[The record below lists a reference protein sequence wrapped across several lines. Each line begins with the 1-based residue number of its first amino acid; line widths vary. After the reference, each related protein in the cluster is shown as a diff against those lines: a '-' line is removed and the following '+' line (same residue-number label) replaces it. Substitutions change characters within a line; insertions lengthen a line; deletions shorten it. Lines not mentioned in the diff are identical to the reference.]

1 MDQAIVLYNDHVS
14 SVSGFADA
22 TNLWVDPKDLPS
34 LNGFTLKP
42 EGACLDD
49 ICIPIR
55 DNDPTL
61 LTQQAGSPRFNVAEL
76 ARRLG
81 QPIVV
86 DTAEN
91 LWSFGAIPA
100 VRSRLLDDAIAPDFT
115 LPDRQGHQVTLSKYR
130 DNKVVIMTWAS
141 W

>member
-1 MDQAIVLYNDHVS
+1 MDHAIVLYNDHVS
-14 SVSGFADA
+14 SVSAFADA
-22 TNLWVDPKDLPS
+22 TNLWVDPKDLPA

-55 DNDPTL
+55 DNDTTL
-61 LTQQAGSPRFNVAEL
+61 LTQQAGSRRFNVAEL
-76 ARRLG
+76 ARRLD
-81 QPIVV
+81 QAIVV

-100 VRSRLLDDAIAPDFT
+100 VRSRLIDDAIAPDFT
-115 LPDRQGHQVTLSKYR
+115 LPDRRGNQVTLSKYR

>member
-14 SVSGFADA
+14 SVSAFADV
-22 TNLWVDPKDLPS
+22 TNLWVDPKDLPV

-55 DNDPTL
+55 DNDTTL
-61 LTQQAGSPRFNVAEL
+61 LTQQAGSRRFNVAEL
-76 ARRLG
+76 ARRLD
-81 QPIVV
+81 QAFVV

-100 VRSRLLDDAIAPDFT
+100 VRSRLVDDAIAPDFA
-115 LPDRQGHQVTLSKYR
+115 LPDRRGNQVKLSKYR
-130 DNKVVIMTWAS
+130 DNKVIIMTWAS